1 MRGNIKYKEFGLQK
15 QEMTGRRLPSLQE
28 GLRGGELLHG
38 WKQIVRLYGMKR
50 CDKPLNV
57 TGGGGKPPFV
67 FLCEDGFVLTVEV
80 RKINDIC

>member
-1 MRGNIKYKEFGLQK
+1 M
-15 QEMTGRRLPSLQE
+15 
-28 GLRGGELLHG
+28 LHG
-38 WKQIVRLYGMKR
+38 CKQIVRLYGIKL

-57 TGGGGKPPFV
+57 TGGGGNPPFV